1 MNITPMTKEDV
12 EEVYEI
18 ECSIFSR
25 AWSKAG
31 FLDALLNEKNYYL
44 VVKEGES
51 VIAYCGLTGILDE
64 GYITNVA
71 VKSEYQGRGI
81 GKEMLISLLNL
92 GREKGLKAFTLEVR
106 TSNEKAIKLYQGL
119 GFLDMGV
126 RKNFYEAPQE
136 DALIMWLYD

>member
-25 AWSKAG
+25 PWSKAG
-31 FLDALLNEKNYYL
+31 FLNALLDEKNYYL
-44 VVKEGES
+44 VVKEGEGI
-51 VIAYCGLTGILDE
+51 IAYCGLTGIVDE

-81 GKEMLISLLNL
+81 GKEMLISLLNI

-106 TSNEKAIKLYQGL
+106 TSNKKAIKLYQGL
-119 GFLDMGV
+119 GFLDVGV

>member
-25 AWSKAG
+25 PWSKVG
-31 FLDALLNEKNYYL
+31 FLNALLDEKNYHL
-44 VVKEGES
+44 VVKEGERI
-51 VIAYCGLTGILDE
+51 IAYCGLTGVLDE

-71 VKSEYQGRGI
+71 VKGEYQGRGI